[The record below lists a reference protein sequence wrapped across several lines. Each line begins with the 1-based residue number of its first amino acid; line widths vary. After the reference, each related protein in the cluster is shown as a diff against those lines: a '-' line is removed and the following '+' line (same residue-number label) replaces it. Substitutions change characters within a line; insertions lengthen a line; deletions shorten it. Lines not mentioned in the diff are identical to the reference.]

1 MHHNET
7 PTILTSREI
16 RQPGRRRALACLLAG
31 AAAAATSRLATAQ
44 SPGSVPGP
52 PYNRF
57 YTPTLGPANARVHL
71 VEFLDPACEGCRAFY
86 PAVKQILAENPNRVR
101 VYVRYVALHKGADYA
116 IKAIEAARAQDRL
129 WQAMEVLFAKQS
141 EWTRGHTAL
150 PDKVLAVVATVP
162 GIDIERL
169 KKDIEKPEYAK
180 IVEQDM
186 ADAKA
191 LKLTQTPTFYVN
203 GKPLAEYTFDAL
215 RALVKQEI
223 ATQYP

>member
-1 MHHNET
+1 M
-7 PTILTSREI
+7 
-16 RQPGRRRALACLLAG
+16 
-31 AAAAATSRLATAQ
+31 
-44 SPGSVPGP
+44 
-52 PYNRF
+52 
-57 YTPTLGPANARVHL
+57 
-71 VEFLDPACEGCRAFY
+71 
-86 PAVKQILAENPNRVR
+86 
-101 VYVRYVALHKGADYA
+101 
-116 IKAIEAARAQDRL
+116 
-129 WQAMEVLFAKQS
+129 
-141 EWTRGHTAL
+141 
-150 PDKVLAVVATVP
+150 VATVP
-162 GIDIERL
+162 GIDIDRL